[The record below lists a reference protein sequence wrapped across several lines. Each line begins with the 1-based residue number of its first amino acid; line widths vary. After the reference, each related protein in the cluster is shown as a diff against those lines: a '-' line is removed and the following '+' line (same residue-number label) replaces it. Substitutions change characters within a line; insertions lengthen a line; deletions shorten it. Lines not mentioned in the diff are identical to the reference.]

1 MSLKNKIKHAVKHVL
16 FSPLPLRVQ
25 LAVYLLS
32 KYKLGKFR
40 LRLSLD
46 AVPYP
51 PYAYGMLNA
60 AIQAKALGLDTISAL
75 EFGVAGGNGVLAM
88 QDLAE
93 EIEKETGVKF
103 KIFGFDSGL
112 GLPAPSD
119 FRDQEYFWPK
129 GSFPMDVAAL
139 RKRLGQSELVLGDVR
154 ETVATFFDAFT
165 PPPIGFVAFDLDYYS
180 STKPAFDIFKGQQ
193 ENYLLRVECYMDDVG
208 SFEVLS
214 ASQGTGVLKA
224 IADFNSESET
234 KIYKKEQVSRFRHFK
249 VGWNDCM
256 YVHHNFNHSHY
267 NTFIG
272 TTYNMKLDLEQ

>member
-1 MSLKNKIKHAVKHVL
+1 MSLKNKIKHSVKHLL
-16 FSPLPLRVQ
+16 FSPLPFRVQ
-25 LAVYLLS
+25 LAVYLLG

-51 PYAYGMLNA
+51 HYAYGMLNA
-60 AIQAKALGLDTISAL
+60 AIQAKALGLDAISAL

-93 EIEKETGVKF
+93 EIQKETGVKF
-103 KIFGFDSGL
+103 KIYGFDSGS
-112 GLPAPSD
+112 GLPTPSD

-139 RKRLGQSELVLGDVR
+139 RKRLNQSELVLGDVR
-154 ETVATFFDAFT
+154 ETVTTFFDAFA

-180 STKPAFDIFKGQQ
+180 STKPAFNIFKNRQ
-193 ENYLLRVECYMDDVG
+193 ENYLPRVECYMDDVG

-249 VGWNDCM
+249 MGWNDCM
-256 YVHHNFNHSHY
+256 YVHHNFNHSQY
-267 NTFIG
+267 NTFVG
-272 TTYNMKLDLEQ
+272 ESYNMKLDLEQ